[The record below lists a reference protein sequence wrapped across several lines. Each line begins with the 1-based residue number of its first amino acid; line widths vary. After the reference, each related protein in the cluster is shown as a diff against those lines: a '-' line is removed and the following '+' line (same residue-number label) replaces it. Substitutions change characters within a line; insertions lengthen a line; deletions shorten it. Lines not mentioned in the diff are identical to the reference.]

1 MSSDQLWSPREAR
14 ALVRGPSSFALLGWV
29 LWGVGIGLSLLA
41 VLVAG
46 MLIRGSGY
54 GGSPFLTVVMVMILL
69 DAGFLNWVAIWVQ
82 VKKRREARA
91 GYTTVM
97 NERPDLEQI
106 DPRTGRVVRLAGE
119 PFLSRQEHLRRITLI
134 WETNDLE

>member
-1 MSSDQLWSPREAR
+1 
-14 ALVRGPSSFALLGWV
+14 
-29 LWGVGIGLSLLA
+29 
-41 VLVAG
+41 
-46 MLIRGSGY
+46 
-54 GGSPFLTVVMVMILL
+54 MVMILL

-82 VKKRREARA
+82 VKKHREARA

-106 DPRTGRVVRLAGE
+106 DPRTGWVVRLAGE